1 MLKIL
6 SSNIHL
12 LFKKS
17 TYMPL
22 FAITGIN
29 LTGFIDN
36 VYVVEKFLFT
46 TAISILTLYKIYLE
60 IKKAKKHVSE

>member
-1 MLKIL
+1 
-6 SSNIHL
+6 
-12 LFKKS
+12 
-17 TYMPL
+17 MPL